1 MILNKKKYLTLF
13 SILSSILVIVLLF
26 NVYTNKLKK
35 DKATADEPIT
45 INLLTS
51 VHPNLSWNFKPV
63 EPTMLIQPGEVT
75 TVEYIVENLGKNE
88 TTGIATF
95 AYFPSQFENYISK
108 INCFCYDAK
117 TLKPK
122 EKDKYTLVLLID
134 PQVTKDSK
142 TKNVKEVTIQFTFFD
157 YKKYKKIKKEK

>member
-51 VHPNLSWNFKPV
+51 VHPNLSWNFKA
-63 EPTMLIQPGEVT
+63 IKKKIIAKPGDVT
-75 TVEYIVENLGKNE
+75 TVEYIVENFGNKDS
-88 TTGIATF
+88 TGIATF
-95 AYFPSQFENYISK
+95 SYFPKQFGTYIRK
-108 INCFCYDAK
+108 LNCFCYDAQALNK
-117 TLKPK
+117 RQ
-122 EKDKYTLVLLID
+122 KDKYSVVLLID
-134 PQVTKDSK
+134 PAVTKDSK
-142 TKNVKEVTIQFTFFD
+142 TKNIKEVTIQFTFFD
-157 YKKYKKIKKEK
+157 YEEYKKNKSL

>member
-51 VHPNLSWNFKPV
+51 VHPNL
-63 EPTMLIQPGEVT
+63 
-75 TVEYIVENLGKNE
+75 
-88 TTGIATF
+88 
-95 AYFPSQFENYISK
+95 
-108 INCFCYDAK
+108 
-117 TLKPK
+117 
-122 EKDKYTLVLLID
+122 
-134 PQVTKDSK
+134 
-142 TKNVKEVTIQFTFFD
+142 
-157 YKKYKKIKKEK
+157 